1 MERGAWVS
9 NNHEPHKATNV
20 LSPFPVKV
28 SHDLKLRYHSS
39 DCWFL
44 SLYFASPLKPKS
56 DWLLISPY
64 RITFESNVKVRRVME
79 MITNLRSS

>member
-1 MERGAWVS
+1 MERGALVS

-20 LSPFPVKV
+20 LSPFLVKV
-28 SHDLKLRYHSS
+28 SQDLKLRYHSS

>member
-1 MERGAWVS
+1 MEKVAWVS
-9 NNHEPHKATNV
+9 KNHEPHKATNV

-28 SHDLKLRYHSS
+28 SQDLKLRYHSS
-39 DCWFL
+39 DCWLL
-44 SLYFASPLKPKS
+44 SLYFASPLKPKM